1 MEKLGDRELT
11 IIGIGAFLAVLC
23 LLFKWPFTARVVVAL
38 LILIGTTI
46 FALTRIGEDKYKI
59 EEWLSYRLDNKIKP
73 LKYTF
78 KNDEQW
84 SKKAPG
90 EPVSAAPVY
99 PPPPVVSAQE
109 SPISAAIMQA
119 PLSPVDEPAFAAVSA
134 TPRRIPVR
142 AGVTIAWEEIGI
154 YRLVTIWLLVV
165 GFYFIYWLYQ
175 GGTEEIGRL
184 MKTLFG
190 IP

>member
-23 LLFKWPFTARVVVAL
+23 LLFKWPFAARVVVAL

-46 FALTRIGEDKYKI
+46 YALTRIGEDKYKI
-59 EEWLSYRLDNKIKP
+59 EEWLSYRFDNKIKP

-78 KNDEQW
+78 KSDGKPHGKP
-84 SKKAPG
+84 SKAPG
-90 EPVSAAPVY
+90 LAVPVYAPSRAIPVQEPPAPV
-99 PPPPVVSAQE
+99 V
-109 SPISAAIMQA
+109 IMQT
-119 PLSPVDEPAFAAVSA
+119 PLSPVNDPGFSTASAASV
-134 TPRRIPVR
+134 RIPVQ
-142 AGVTIAWEEIGI
+142 GTVTIAWEEIGV
-154 YRLVTIWLLVV
+154 YRLVTIWLVVV

-184 MKTLFG
+184 MKTMLG
-190 IP
+190 VP